1 MGKVFDVVLEEKE
14 GEDQTHLVVKVLY
27 KGVPIYVDTT
37 VKKDEILEFINEW
50 KNFVEIADGAISSVV
65 VDKDGNT
72 YTALVFLRVLKDTE
86 RFRVYEYLLDVF
98 NKGVCVFD
106 KSAGMFYIINE
117 QLENLEDQDIE
128 KAMDSAT
135 PIFVLHVYK

>member
-106 KSAGMFYIINE
+106 KSTGMFYIINE

-128 KAMDSAT
+128 KALSSAT

>member
-135 PIFVLHVYK
+135 PVFVLHVYK

>member
-27 KGVPIYVDTT
+27 KGIPIYVDTT

-65 VDKDGNT
+65 VDKEGNT
-72 YTALVFLRVLKDTE
+72 YTTLVFLRVLKDTE

-106 KSAGMFYIINE
+106 KNTGMFYIINE

-128 KAMDSAT
+128 KALSSAT